1 VNHPATAADQTS
13 AEAHFA
19 RNPPPTGF
27 PDSRSLTLRLGCNA
41 GEGDPVDGLARR
53 TDPETSHEAA
63 AMAISFI
70 SRHQS
75 LVLQALAEMG
85 QAGAEQ
91 IGEQI
96 GMPAYAV
103 RKRTSELERLGL
115 IADTGITRKTSSG
128 RSERVWGVC

>member
-1 VNHPATAADQTS
+1 MNPPIS
-13 AEAHFA
+13 AEQQVSAAAASSRQHGLMGLSDKRA
-19 RNPPPTGF
+19 R
-27 PDSRSLTLRLGCNA
+27 S
-41 GEGDPVDGLARR
+41 
-53 TDPETSHEAA
+53 TDPATSHEAA

-75 LVLQALAEMG
+75 LVLQALADMG